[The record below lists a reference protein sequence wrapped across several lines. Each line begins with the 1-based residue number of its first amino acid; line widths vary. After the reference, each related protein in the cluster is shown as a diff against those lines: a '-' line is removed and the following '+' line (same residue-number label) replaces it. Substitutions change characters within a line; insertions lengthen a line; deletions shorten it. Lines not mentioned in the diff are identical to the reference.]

1 VKHLTHD
8 EHAKLHAAEQ
18 AAEARTGARLVLDVV
33 PLSDRYALYPIV
45 YGAVAGLLLLGL
57 LALLLPELSLR
68 DGFFATAIAFCV
80 VSLALEWLPLK
91 LLIVPK
97 KVKHHHARE
106 MAHRVFA
113 ARILAQADKK
123 PGVALFAALGE
134 RYVEIVAD
142 RDVHSRVPQSAW
154 DTIIADFSDF
164 ARKGRAVDGL
174 LAAAQACTKVL
185 EEHYPAK

>member
-1 VKHLTHD
+1 MKHLTHD
-8 EHAKLHAAEQ
+8 EHVKLHAAEQ
-18 AAEARTGARLVLDVV
+18 AAEAQTSARLVLAVV
-33 PLSDRYALYPIV
+33 PLSDRYALYPII
-45 YGAVAGLLLLGL
+45 YGALAGLLLLGL
-57 LALLLPELSLR
+57 LALLLPDLTLR
-68 DGFFATAIAFCV
+68 DGFFATAIAFFV
-80 VSLALEWLPLK
+80 VSLVLEWPPLK

-123 PGVALFAALGE
+123 PGIALFAALGE
-134 RYVEIVAD
+134 RTVEIVAD
-142 RDVHSRVPQSAW
+142 RDVHSRVPQSVW
-154 DTIIADFSDF
+154 DAIIADFSDF

-174 LAAAQACTKVL
+174 LAAAETCTKVL

>member
-8 EHAKLHAAEQ
+8 EHVKLHAAEQ
-18 AAEARTGARLVLDVV
+18 AAEAQTSARLVLAVV
-33 PLSDRYALYPIV
+33 PLSDRYALYPII
-45 YGAVAGLLLLGL
+45 YGALAGLLLLGL
-57 LALLLPELSLR
+57 LALLLPDLTLR
-68 DGFFATAIAFCV
+68 DGFFATAIAFFV
-80 VSLALEWLPLK
+80 VSLVLEWPPLK

-123 PGVALFAALGE
+123 PGIALFAALGE
-134 RYVEIVAD
+134 RTVEIVAD
-142 RDVHSRVPQSAW
+142 RDVHSRVPQSVW
-154 DTIIADFSDF
+154 DAIIADFSDF

-174 LAAAQACTKVL
+174 LAAAETCTKVL